1 LFQNFDFQNF
11 LVSMVILIIAITLH
25 EAGHA
30 FAADWCGDNTPRSQG
45 RLTINPID
53 HLDPIGT
60 LMMAFTLIA
69 GIGLGWGRSVIVNPS
84 KFKHPRWDML
94 KVAIAGPLT
103 NVAQAILFTIIIRVC
118 VATHAGMNEF
128 QYNFLGRAIQINVV
142 LVLFNLIPIPPL
154 DGSKVLS
161 ALLPV
166 EAARTYDRFMSGV
179 GQFLVIALVMT
190 HATRYLIGDPAVNI
204 TNMLTGF

>member
-1 LFQNFDFQNF
+1 
-11 LVSMVILIIAITLH
+11 MVILILAITLH

-53 HLDPIGT
+53 HLDPFGT

-69 GIGLGWGRSVIVNPS
+69 GIGLGWGRAVIVNPS
-84 KFKHPRWDML
+84 NFKHPRWDML

-118 VATHAGMNEF
+118 VATHAGMSDF
-128 QYNFLGRAIQINVV
+128 QYNFLGKAIQINVV

-154 DGSKVLS
+154 DGSKVVS
-161 ALLPV
+161 ALLPIDT
-166 EAARTYDRFMSGV
+166 ARTYDRFMNGV
-179 GQFLVIALVMT
+179 GQFVIIALVLT
-190 HATRYLIGDPAVNI
+190 HATSYLIGIPAVNI
-204 TNMLTGF
+204 TDMLTGF